1 MIGISRG
8 VQGPVN
14 ELPRESLLVLEVFE
28 AGNVVEGA
36 PAATLVVDVPS
47 SRVVKLVVTVGIS
60 NSDAG
65 SSKNL
70 LSIVGKF
77 LQNSQQFCYCNVPQN

>member
-1 MIGISRG
+1 M
-8 VQGPVN
+8 
-14 ELPRESLLVLEVFE
+14 VLEVFE

-60 NSDAG
+60 NSDEG
-65 SSKNL
+65 SSKTCYQL
-70 LSIVGKF
+70 YEKF
-77 LQNSQQFCYCNVPQN
+77 TKIM

>member
-1 MIGISRG
+1 M
-8 VQGPVN
+8 
-14 ELPRESLLVLEVFE
+14 VLEVFE

-60 NSDAG
+60 NSDEG
-65 SSKNL
+65 SSKT
-70 LSIVGKF
+70 
-77 LQNSQQFCYCNVPQN
+77 CYQM

>member
-1 MIGISRG
+1 M
-8 VQGPVN
+8 
-14 ELPRESLLVLEVFE
+14 VLEVFE

-70 LSIVGKF
+70 LSIVRKIYKIPNNF
-77 LQNSQQFCYCNVPQN
+77 AIVMFFKINLSAINKKNWV